1 MFVHPRNLQKP
12 TKSILETRRKA
23 HETMNEPSVLSS
35 VDAEGFY
42 DIYSDDENDSE
53 KKTGGCKCFFICLTI
68 VAMIVGAVLIVYKVM
83 TKNTCNLF
91 GVSTAR
97 CEDFWF
103 GI

>member
-1 MFVHPRNLQKP
+1 
-12 TKSILETRRKA
+12 
-23 HETMNEPSVLSS
+23 MNEPSVLSS